1 MAIRVLSFLENET
14 NDTIIQIRLMIFFQ
28 FAIVLFPPFFYTFLT
43 CLKILCQIWNFWHIY
58 RYMYMCCFISLI
70 LCSSLLTPRLIRLNE
85 IRQVNGLSNNFSFKL
100 IRWDII
106 GNTSESLGQ
115 IIVLYNQTAA
125 PTDTV

>member
-1 MAIRVLSFLENET
+1 MATRVLSFLGNET
-14 NDTIIQIRLMIFFQ
+14 NGTIIQIRLMIFFS
-28 FAIVLFPPFFYTFLT
+28 ICNSTISPLFYTFLT